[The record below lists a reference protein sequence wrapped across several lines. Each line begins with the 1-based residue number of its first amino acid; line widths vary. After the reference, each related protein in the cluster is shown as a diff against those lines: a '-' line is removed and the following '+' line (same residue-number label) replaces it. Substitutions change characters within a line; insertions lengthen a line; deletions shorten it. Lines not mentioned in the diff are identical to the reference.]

1 MTDISPDILHTAEEA
16 YTASLHDSMAGK
28 ADYLKHVA
36 LAISEER
43 DRHRDLIEMTKLL
56 CNFAGDAATQDYG
69 EDRVLSWIAYVTA
82 RAREAIS
89 KAELPFQPKPP
100 ATKEPAA

>member
-1 MTDISPDILHTAEEA
+1 
-16 YTASLHDSMAGK
+16 MAGK
-28 ADYLKHVA
+28 ADYLRHIG
-36 LAISEER
+36 LAISQER

-82 RAREAIS
+82 RARVAIS
-89 KAELPFQPKPP
+89 KAEG
-100 ATKEPAA
+100 ATHD